1 VRLPKALLITGLGTS
16 DPEHPK
22 HILAH
27 EFYNDEIVRA
37 LEGTAQVTVTENLG
51 SLNAQ
56 ALSSYDLILNN
67 SFLLEP
73 APEQLA
79 ALFEFIEGGGA
90 YVALHAGLESFVNS
104 PRYVR
109 MMGGRLVG
117 HSPPKSFT
125 VDTFEDGFG
134 TDRTTPWAHPIARG
148 MAPFETHDELYVVQ
162 TNTDELEVIARAESH
177 PIVWWRPWYNGAAL
191 AFTLGHA
198 RVSTKNAGYRQL
210 LNNCVKWLLGYPM
223 IAQPQLPV
231 FTNDVGL
238 AEDVLDL
245 TKLTSMRGNTP
256 VDFTLTND
264 RPDLVVATI
273 DENRRVDLRFR
284 AGRTGRAQILVTA
297 RSAHGL
303 VTTAEL
309 AVEIGQRGIGN
320 LARYHGVTAHSS
332 SNEPRYLTASPSLVV
347 DGDRVSRWS
356 SNYVDE
362 AWIYLDLGESYWLD
376 RVRLLWDGAFAAR
389 YELQVS
395 SDTRAWTTVASRD
408 GQGGTEEIRFSP
420 SQGRYV
426 RMLAN
431 KRATRY
437 GYSLHEFEVYA
448 ARR

>member
-1 VRLPKALLITGLGTS
+1 
-16 DPEHPK
+16 
-22 HILAH
+22 
-27 EFYNDEIVRA
+27 
-37 LEGTAQVTVTENLG
+37 
-51 SLNAQ
+51 
-56 ALSSYDLILNN
+56 
-67 SFLLEP
+67 
-73 APEQLA
+73 
-79 ALFEFIEGGGA
+79 
-90 YVALHAGLESFVNS
+90 
-104 PRYVR
+104 
-109 MMGGRLVG
+109 M
-117 HSPPKSFT
+117 
-125 VDTFEDGFG
+125 
-134 TDRTTPWAHPIARG
+134 
-148 MAPFETHDELYVVQ
+148 
-162 TNTDELEVIARAESH
+162 
-177 PIVWWRPWYNGAAL
+177 
-191 AFTLGHA
+191 
-198 RVSTKNAGYRQL
+198 
-210 LNNCVKWLLGYPM
+210 
-223 IAQPQLPV
+223 
-231 FTNDVGL
+231 
-238 AEDVLDL
+238 
-245 TKLTSMRGNTP
+245 
-256 VDFTLTND
+256 
-264 RPDLVVATI
+264 
-273 DENRRVDLRFR
+273 
-284 AGRTGRAQILVTA
+284 
-297 RSAHGL
+297 
-303 VTTAEL
+303 TTAEL